1 MGDVKWLQR
10 SATGLVLVPVT
21 IALLKHRSGAAL
33 LLHTLH
39 AISSLEYVRAAAHAS
54 HKVASAPTSNSR
66 KPKNASVKAEK
77 SAVGGGGRFLSIGAG
92 TAVCAAAHYGEHS
105 VAFAT
110 VLMATAIIVFH
121 LICNHNGDG
130 KKSWGVGAND
140 PLSEANCSRSLL
152 RQFRLIFEDL
162 LSLFWISL
170 GFSHLLLLACGS
182 ESIMQTDGQG
192 HSIFVIMICWVCD
205 TGALFAGKLNVKVAA
220 LFTSSSSSS
229 FSSSKPDIV
238 AQMLGISLQRI
249 SGLRTV
255 SRNKTFTGFFGGIA
269 LGTAASAVFALF
281 ALGVDSSDSASGFE
295 IEEMQLQ
302 HCKLLLLELTLPCW
316 PVQTWVALGFLVS
329 ILAVVGDLLESSL
342 KRLCGLKDSGNIFP
356 GHGGCLDRMDS
367 ALLAAPA
374 YFHVAAL
381 LYTY

>member
-1 MGDVKWLQR
+1 MAPR
-10 SATGLVLVPVT
+10 YCY
-21 IALLKHRSGAAL
+21 I
-33 LLHTLH
+33 LH

-140 PLSEANCSRSLL
+140 PSSEANCSRSLL

-269 LGTAASAVFALF
+269 SAQLHPQSLHSLRWGWTAAIARAGSKLKKCSCSIASCFCWNSRFPAGQSKPGWLSAFWYRFWLWWET
-281 ALGVDSSDSASGFE
+281 SSSRA
-295 IEEMQLQ
+295 
-302 HCKLLLLELTLPCW
+302 
-316 PVQTWVALGFLVS
+316 
-329 ILAVVGDLLESSL
+329 
-342 KRLCGLKDSGNIFP
+342 
-356 GHGGCLDRMDS
+356 
-367 ALLAAPA
+367 
-374 YFHVAAL
+374 
-381 LYTY
+381 